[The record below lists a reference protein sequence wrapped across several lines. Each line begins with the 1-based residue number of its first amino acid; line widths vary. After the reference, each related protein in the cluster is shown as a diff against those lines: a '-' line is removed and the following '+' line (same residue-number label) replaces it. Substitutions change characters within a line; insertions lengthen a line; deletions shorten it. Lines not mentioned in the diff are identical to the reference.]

1 MPLLVLHIIWLFGM
15 ILTTI
20 HSLGDSGYAHL
31 SPLHLNHLST
41 PQTHAFNTPFQ
52 LSKIPTRLSRQLDLF
67 GRGHHA
73 ERPADADIYVHDVN
87 HGDVLVLGTDGVWDN
102 LAPEDVLKVVSR
114 HMLTA
119 RAWEVPED
127 GHGAVRVGAGLA
139 GKVESSQQEGEGRL
153 VDLSTVLAWA
163 IVREAKLASVNDRRD
178 GPFAKEVKK
187 YFPHENYS
195 GGKVDDICCVV
206 GVCHAK

>member
-1 MPLLVLHIIWLFGM
+1 
-15 ILTTI
+15 
-20 HSLGDSGYAHL
+20 
-31 SPLHLNHLST
+31 
-41 PQTHAFNTPFQ
+41 
-52 LSKIPTRLSRQLDLF
+52 
-67 GRGHHA
+67 
-73 ERPADADIYVHDVN
+73 
-87 HGDVLVLGTDGVWDN
+87 VLVLGTDGVWDN

-127 GHGAVRVGAGLA
+127 GRGAVRVGAGLA

-187 YFPHENYS
+187 YFPHENYT

-206 GVCHAK
+206 GVCHAE